1 MPVVRGKADAGLTA
15 TQFIDAWFESG
26 KKKADA
32 MDKTPAEEVTVSG
45 RKFTC
50 VNYRRVSDGKQFNG
64 FIAATGAKKGIFA
77 VTAQD
82 VAGQNDSLNACWA
95 SLKTF
100 NSTTE

>member
-64 FIAATGAKKGIFA
+64 FIAATSAKKGIFA
-77 VTAQD
+77 
-82 VAGQNDSLNACWA
+82 
-95 SLKTF
+95 
-100 NSTTE
+100 